1 MLCWVTISS
10 RTFYPLPIHRSS
22 WESHRHLQ
30 FIRTKARDTHSA
42 SLPLVS
48 SPIFPHL
55 PIILLSWLK
64 EETSQSTCLP
74 LAHPKW
80 DPKVSFVNF
89 ANFAFE
95 IYFQSLPLLHL
106 HCFGPHPGIACL
118 LSGILQQPPPSASGS
133 GVKRP
138 CWTSIPHLWDEDMSI
153 MWRVGK

>member
-10 RTFYPLPIHRSS
+10 RTLYPLPIHRSS

-30 FIRTKARDTHSA
+30 FIRTKTRDTHSA

-80 DPKVSFVNF
+80 YPKLSFANF

-95 IYFQSLPLLHL
+95 IYSNLFLYSTSTALNLIQALLACFLESYNSLPHQPQALESRGL
-106 HCFGPHPGIACL
+106 AE
-118 LSGILQQPPPSASGS
+118 LQFHICGMRIW
-133 GVKRP
+133 V
-138 CWTSIPHLWDEDMSI
+138 LWGE
-153 MWRVGK
+153 